1 MNNINLNKKFNI
13 LNIKNS
19 IYNSSNQQFNEEYFK
34 LNSEIDQLLKTK
46 QIKKVNNFY
55 TINYN
60 GEDFLFT
67 WKNIVNKKNIELL
80 KFANMIREKYV
91 DRLKDLIILH
101 FESECS
107 NPYKV
112 PYNKYCKINAMGSN
126 ALTSNYNVNV
136 SSFLLSTD
144 IVSKFNKYFFSFW
157 NDTSGEIFDTNF
169 YGNSFFVTIDR
180 SIIYNNNLNNLYNIL
195 ISGSKNIFY
204 LPPPKELF
212 DNSPVK
218 KQIFSD
224 QTSWLVL
231 KIYLYHDEF
240 KQYVTKNNRNNL
252 ITEPDI
258 NKKLGIILNKVKKI
272 VLKKIDNSSNEAK
285 LLSKYTELEK
295 EKTVLITQYSNL
307 YRKKLDELY
316 VSKLV
321 NIDKYQKEYKSSK
334 NVSNVERNELLVNLF
349 EAISTSNFFGNE
361 TYFCVGTIY
370 HVLGNVQQL
379 GNFYMYEEF
388 YIQSMIE
395 NFIDT
400 FRYVEY
406 VVEDSGKFILKAS
419 KYIFRVYDAIIRY
432 KKIKNNLNNNSD
444 IIKQLKIKQNLFG
457 NIRAFYQKDS
467 TKSLSNKFTKNLRK
481 FYTNISLSN
490 NNSLNYIFYNDSLN
504 NIHSDDIIKVLNIIV
519 QDIGSC

>member
-1 MNNINLNKKFNI
+1 MNSNNLNEKFNKEYLE
-13 LNIKNS
+13 LNIK
-19 IYNSSNQQFNEEYFK
+19 
-34 LNSEIDQLLKTK
+34 IDQLLKTK
-46 QIKKVNNFY
+46 QIKKINNFY
-55 TINYN
+55 TIDYN
-60 GEDFLFT
+60 GGKFLFT

-80 KFANMIREKYV
+80 EFANMIRKMYV
-91 DRLKDLIILH
+91 DGLKDLIILH
-101 FESECS
+101 FEYKCS
-107 NPYKV
+107 NTISI
-112 PYNKYCKINAMGSN
+112 PYNKYCKINAMGST

-180 SIIYNNNLNNLYNIL
+180 SITYNNNLNSLYNIL
-195 ISGSKNIFY
+195 TSGDKNIFY
-204 LPPPKELF
+204 LPPRKELF
-212 DNSPVK
+212 DNSLVK

-231 KIYLYHDEF
+231 KIYLYHHEF
-240 KQYVTKNNRNNL
+240 ENYVTKNNRNNL
-252 ITEPDI
+252 NTELDI
-258 NKKLGIILNKVKKI
+258 KKKLGIILNKVKKI
-272 VLKKIDNSSNEAK
+272 VLRKIANSSNEDK
-285 LLSKYTELEK
+285 LLSKYRKLEE
-295 EKTVLITQYSNL
+295 EKPHLIAQNNNL
-307 YRKKLDELY
+307 YRKELDELY

-321 NIDKYQKEYKSSK
+321 NIDKYQKEYMSSK
-334 NVSNVERNELLVNLF
+334 SVNNVERNELLVNLF

-361 TYFCVGTIY
+361 TYFCIGTIY
-370 HVLGNVQQL
+370 HVLGYIQKL
-379 GNFYMYEEF
+379 GDFYMYEEF
-388 YIQSMIE
+388 YVQSMIE

-406 VVEDSGKFILKAS
+406 VVKDSGKFILKAS

-432 KKIKNNLNNNSD
+432 KKIKNSLNNNSE

-467 TKSLSNKFTKNLRK
+467 TKSLSSKFTKNLLK
-481 FYTNISLSN
+481 FYSNISLTN
-490 NNSLNYIFYNDSLN
+490 NNSLNNDSLN
-504 NIHSDDIIKVLNIIV
+504 NKLISIDDIIKVLNIIV

>member
-1 MNNINLNKKFNI
+1 MNSINSNEKFNKAYLE
-13 LNIKNS
+13 LNIK
-19 IYNSSNQQFNEEYFK
+19 
-34 LNSEIDQLLKTK
+34 IDQLLKTK
-46 QIKKVNNFY
+46 QIKKINNFY
-55 TINYN
+55 KINYN
-60 GEDFLFT
+60 GGEFLFT
-67 WKNIVNKKNIELL
+67 WKNIINKKNIELL
-80 KFANMIREKYV
+80 EFANIIRKMYV
-91 DRLKDLIILH
+91 DGLKDLIILH
-101 FESECS
+101 FESKCS
-107 NPYKV
+107 NTTFTS
-112 PYNKYCKINAMGSN
+112 YNKYCKINAMGST

-169 YGNSFFVTIDR
+169 YGNSFFVTIDS
-180 SIIYNNNLNNLYNIL
+180 SITYNNNLNSLYNIL
-195 ISGSKNIFY
+195 TSGNKNIFY

-212 DNSPVK
+212 DNSLVK

-231 KIYLYHDEF
+231 KIYLYHHEF
-240 KQYVTKNNRNNL
+240 ENYVTKNNRNNL
-252 ITEPDI
+252 NTELDI
-258 NKKLGIILNKVKKI
+258 KKKLGIILNKVKKI
-272 VLKKIDNSSNEAK
+272 VLRKITNSSNEDK
-285 LLSKYTELEK
+285 LLSKYKKLEE
-295 EKTVLITQYSNL
+295 EKPHLIAQNNNL

-321 NIDKYQKEYKSSK
+321 NIDKYQKEYMSTN
-334 NVSNVERNELLVNLF
+334 NVKRNELLVNLF

-370 HVLGNVQQL
+370 HVLGYVQKL

-406 VVEDSGKFILKAS
+406 VVKDSGKFILKAS

-432 KKIKNNLNNNSD
+432 KKIKNSLNNNSE

-467 TKSLSNKFTKNLRK
+467 TKSLSQKFTKNLRK
-481 FYTNISLSN
+481 FYSNISLTN
-490 NNSLNYIFYNDSLN
+490 NNLLNNDSLN
-504 NIHSDDIIKVLNIIV
+504 NNLISIDDIIKVLNIIV